1 MKKIAINQRI
11 KVLDFDDYEDINVNH
26 VKDAIQQGL
35 PFFVTWKQY
44 ILNKMYK
51 RATLKCNKDIFNN
64 MVNRLI
70 VQGSYMTLPN
80 AMFIISDEEYA
91 ELSKAIDQQPDIV
104 KYRFD
109 NMIEQYN
116 HPVQED

>member
-1 MKKIAINQRI
+1 MKKIAINQRV
-11 KVLDFDDYEDINVNH
+11 KVLDVENNDDITVGH
-26 VKDAIQQGL
+26 VQDAIKQGL
-35 PFFVTWKQY
+35 PFFATWKQY

-80 AMFIISDEEYA
+80 AMFIVSDEEYV
-91 ELSKAIDQQPDIV
+91 ELSKAIDQQPDII

-116 HPVQED
+116 QPVQED